1 MSDQT
6 DHPNDRDAISIAE
19 FCRRHGIS
27 QSFFFKLQAQGRAP
41 RTLKIGARRLIARE
55 DARTWR
61 KQQTKTA

>member
-1 MSDQT
+1 MSDQASHSS
-6 DHPNDRDAISIAE
+6 DPDAYSIRQ
-19 FCRRHGIS
+19 FCERHGIS

-41 RTLKIGARRLIARE
+41 RTLKIGARRLISRE